1 MRRSVRSNDHR
12 PERRL
17 IVGEIPLVANG
28 GRGGSAAGRAA
39 RRAFDAFLLGNDG
52 AAPTAILN
60 IE

>member
-1 MRRSVRSNDHR
+1 M
-12 PERRL
+12 
-17 IVGEIPLVANG
+17 GEIPLVANG

-52 AAPTAILN
+52 AAPAAILN